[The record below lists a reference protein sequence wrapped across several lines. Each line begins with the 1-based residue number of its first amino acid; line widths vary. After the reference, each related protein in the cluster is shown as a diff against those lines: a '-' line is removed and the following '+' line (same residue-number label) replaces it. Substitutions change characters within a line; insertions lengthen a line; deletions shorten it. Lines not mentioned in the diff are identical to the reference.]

1 MDNLSE
7 DAVREIERIHSC
19 WIEFEIAGEDRRLLT
34 LCADEIEFWP
44 PDTQPVR
51 GRTAVLAH
59 FAGGTRRIH
68 GIEISDRCIRCSG
81 EIAYLTASYKTT
93 FSSAEDSTPRKALGC
108 HLWILQ
114 KRSGSW
120 LVTLVS
126 WSLWR

>member
-1 MDNLSE
+1 MDNLTE
-7 DAVREIERIHSC
+7 DAVREIERIHSR

-59 FAGGTRRIH
+59 FAGGTTRIH
-68 GIEISDRCIRCSG
+68 GIEISDRCIRGSG

-93 FSSAEDSTPRKALGC
+93 FSFAEDSTPRKALGC

-114 KRSGSW
+114 RRSGSW

>member
-1 MDNLSE
+1 MDNLTE
-7 DAVREIERIHSC
+7 DAVREIERIHSR

-59 FAGGTRRIH
+59 FAGGTTRIH
-68 GIEISDRCIRCSG
+68 GIEISDRCIRGSG

-93 FSSAEDSTPRKALGC
+93 FSSAEDSTLRKALGC

-120 LVTLVS
+120 VVTLVS